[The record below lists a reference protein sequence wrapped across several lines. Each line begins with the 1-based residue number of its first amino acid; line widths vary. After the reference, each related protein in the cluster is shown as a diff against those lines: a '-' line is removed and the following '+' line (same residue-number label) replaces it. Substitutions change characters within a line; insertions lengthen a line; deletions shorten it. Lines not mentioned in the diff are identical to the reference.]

1 LNKYTCHLH
10 YNHDKFFKTEGA
22 QAMIKL
28 LKYIGFL
35 CWMSIC
41 YAEEDRTE
49 VRKTLLE
56 DVNQAWQTSPSV
68 QQISLEEKTQISP
81 SSSSIETQ
89 LKTIIIP
96 KICINGLTLGQALG
110 VLTEIVRVYNFS
122 EQGLNFV
129 LIDPDQKAGNVNL
142 DVNHISLWKIIQY
155 LQEQTNFCVAFED
168 NIVVFRDK
176 NKDSEALIT
185 KAFPIA
191 RGHVLQILN
200 YCQNSDKK
208 QNEETLLKTFFQKLG
223 IPFEDKRT
231 GFVYDGQNIVITHQP
246 DFLKKIEDI
255 VELYRNSQQISIE
268 TKFLEVQQGILEEIG
283 IKWNSGSENNVKLN
297 TDSSLRNLSTLHNL
311 NKPSQDSS
319 IKLPQFPN
327 ALNFG
332 TNTANFLDAHTILNR
347 YQMNVL
353 LRAIE
358 QHSDADLMSAPKVT
372 VLSGRKAEIVVAQEL
387 RYPESYR
394 DGHAEVGSGTRTSSA
409 GTALIAGV
417 PEKFV
422 TRNVGVEMS
431 VTPVIESD
439 KKIHLRLKPCVTE
452 FEGFVEY
459 GGQNIVT
466 NGDHTTPYS
475 SGYIQ
480 PIFSTRKIK
489 TEVSLSDGSTLVMG
503 GLTREEVKETH
514 DKIPFFSQ
522 IPLLGKLFTSK
533 GQTSQK
539 KNLLIFVTANLVD
552 EYGKYG
558 TSQEIPTSQTV

>member
-1 LNKYTCHLH
+1 ML
-10 YNHDKFFKTEGA
+10 
-22 QAMIKL
+22 KL
-28 LKYIGFL
+28 LKWVGFFCVTL
-35 CWMSIC
+35 SC
-41 YAEEDRTE
+41 YAGETRTE
-49 VRKTLLE
+49 VRKQLLNE
-56 DVNQAWQTSPSV
+56 VNQTWQTTDTTAK
-68 QQISLEEKTQISP
+68 ISEE
-81 SSSSIETQ
+81 ETQ
-89 LKTIIIP
+89 QNTPVLPSFETNLKTIIIP
-96 KICINGLTLGQALG
+96 KLCISGLPLGQALS
-110 VLTEIVRVYNFS
+110 VLTEVVRVYNFNDKVI
-122 EQGLNFV
+122 NFV
-129 LIDPDQKAGNVNL
+129 LIDPDQKAGKVNL
-142 DVNHISLWKIIQY
+142 DVNNISLWKTIQY
-155 LQEQTNFCVAFED
+155 LQEQTKFEVNLED
-168 NIVVFRDK
+168 NVVVFRDK
-176 NKDSEALIT
+176 GKITENLTT
-185 KAFPIA
+185 KAFSIA

-200 YCQNSDKK
+200 YCQTSDQK

-223 IPFEDKRT
+223 IPFEDKQT
-231 GFVYDGQNIVITHQP
+231 GFVYDGQNIVVTHYP
-246 DFLKKIEDI
+246 SFLKKIEGI
-255 VELYRNSQQISIE
+255 VELYRHSQQISIE
-268 TKFLEVQQGILEEIG
+268 TKFMEVQQGILEELG
-283 IKWNSGSENNVKLN
+283 IKWNSGKSNNVNIN
-297 TDSSLRNLSTLHNL
+297 TGSSLRTLSALQNL
-311 NKPSQDSS
+311 NKQDPTSG
-319 IKLPQFPN
+319 IILPQFPKALDLGSN
-327 ALNFG
+327 AGNLLN
-332 TNTANFLDAHTILNR
+332 ANTILNR
-347 YQMNVL
+347 YQMNIL

-394 DGHAEVGSGTRTSSA
+394 DGHAEVGSGTKNSSA
-409 GTALIAGV
+409 GTALVAGV

-431 VTPVIESD
+431 VIPLVENN
-439 KKIHLRLKPCVTE
+439 KKIHLCLEPCVTE

-466 NGDHTTPYS
+466 NGDHTTPYN

-558 TSQEIPTSQTV
+558 SPQEIPATKTL

>member
-1 LNKYTCHLH
+1 MVS
-10 YNHDKFFKTEGA
+10 FSKTEGT
-22 QAMIKL
+22 QSMIKL

-35 CWMSIC
+35 CWMGIC

-68 QQISLEEKTQISP
+68 QQIPLEEKTEISP
-81 SSSSIETQ
+81 SPSSIETQ

-96 KICINGLTLGQALG
+96 KICISGLPLGQALN
-110 VLTEIVRVYNFS
+110 VLTEIVRVFNFNDNGIS
-122 EQGLNFV
+122 FV
-129 LIDPDQKAGNVNL
+129 LIDPDQKAGMVNL
-142 DVNHISLWKIIQY
+142 EVNHISLWKIIQY
-155 LQEQTNFCVAFED
+155 IQEQTNFCADFED
-168 NIVVFRDK
+168 NVVVFRDK
-176 NKDSEALIT
+176 NKEIEFLNT

-200 YCQNSDKK
+200 YCQSDDKK

-223 IPFEDKRT
+223 VPFDDKRT
-231 GFVYDGQNIVITHQP
+231 GFVYDGQNIVVTHQP
-246 DFLKKIEDI
+246 HFLKKIEAI
-255 VELYRNSQQISIE
+255 VELYRQSQQISIE
-268 TKFLEVQQGILEEIG
+268 TKFLEVQQGILEELG
-283 IKWNSGSENNVKLN
+283 IKWNSGAGNNVKLN
-297 TDSSLRNLSTLHNL
+297 TDSSLRNLSMLHNL

-332 TNTANFLDAHTILNR
+332 ANTTNFLDAHTILNR

-394 DGHAEVGSGTRTSSA
+394 DGHAEVGQAGSGSTSA

-431 VTPVIESD
+431 VTPLVESNN
-439 KKIHLRLKPCVTE
+439 KIHLRLKPCVTE

-466 NGDHTTPYS
+466 NGAHTTPYS

-558 TSQEIPTSQTV
+558 TSQEISTSQTL

>member
-1 LNKYTCHLH
+1 MNKSIQCFCCIFSLVICCAEQTRYEVRDH
-10 YNHDKFFKTEGA
+10 
-22 QAMIKL
+22 L
-28 LKYIGFL
+28 LK
-35 CWMSIC
+35 
-41 YAEEDRTE
+41 
-49 VRKTLLE
+49 
-56 DVNQAWQTSPSV
+56 DVNQTWKLPETIQT
-68 QQISLEEKTQISP
+68 KTQQEGNTEEPLSGLTL
-81 SSSSIETQ
+81 ETQ
-89 LKTIIIP
+89 LKTIVIP
-96 KICINGLTLGQALG
+96 KLCISALPLGQALS
-110 VLTEIVRVYNFS
+110 VLTEIVRVYNFTDK
-122 EQGLNFV
+122 GLNFV

-142 DVNHISLWKIIQY
+142 DVNSISLWKIIQY
-155 LQEQTNFCVAFED
+155 LQEQTNFEVCLED
-168 NIVVFRDK
+168 NVVVFRDK
-176 NKDSEALIT
+176 NKTSENLVT

-191 RGHVLQILN
+191 RGHVLQLLN
-200 YCQNSDKK
+200 YCQSLDKK
-208 QNEETLLKTFFQKLG
+208 QNEEILLKTFFQKLG

-231 GFVYDGQNIVITHQP
+231 GFVYDGQNIVVTHQP
-246 DFLKKIEDI
+246 IFLKKIEEI
-255 VELYRNSQQISIE
+255 VELYRQSQQISIE
-268 TKFLEVQQGILEEIG
+268 TKFLEVQQGILEELG
-283 IKWNSGSENNVKLN
+283 IKWNSGSNNNVKVN
-297 TDSSLRNLSTLHNL
+297 TALPLRNLSALQSMKVDGENTT
-311 NKPSQDSS
+311 
-319 IKLPQFPN
+319 ITLPQFPN

-332 TNTANFLDAHTILNR
+332 ANAGNFLDANTILNR

-394 DGHAEVGSGTRTSSA
+394 DGKAEVGQAGTGSASA

-431 VTPVIESD
+431 VTPVVESN
-439 KKIHLRLKPCVTE
+439 KKIHLCLEPCVTE

-459 GGQNIVT
+459 GGKNVVT
-466 NGDHTTPYS
+466 YGGQTTSYS
-475 SGYIQ
+475 SGYYQ

-539 KNLLIFVTANLVD
+539 KNLLIFVTANLVN
-552 EYGKYG
+552 EFGKYE
-558 TSQEIPTSQTV
+558 TTQEISSTKPL

>member
-1 LNKYTCHLH
+1 MVS
-10 YNHDKFFKTEGA
+10 FSKTEGT
-22 QAMIKL
+22 QAMIKSI
-28 LKYIGFL
+28 KYIGFL

-56 DVNQAWQTSPSV
+56 DVNQAWQTSTSS
-68 QQISLEEKTQISP
+68 QQIPSEEKTKITP
-81 SSSSIETQ
+81 SIPSIETN

-96 KICINGLTLGQALG
+96 KICISGLPLGQALS

-129 LIDPDQKAGNVNL
+129 LIDPDQKSGNVNL

-155 LQEQTNFCVAFED
+155 LQEQTNFCVDFED
-168 NIVVFRDK
+168 NVVVFRDK
-176 NKDSEALIT
+176 NKEIEFLNT

-200 YCQNSDKK
+200 YCQSDDKK

-223 IPFEDKRT
+223 VPFDDKRT
-231 GFVYDGQNIVITHQP
+231 GFVYDGQNIVVTHQP
-246 DFLKKIEDI
+246 HFLQKVEAI
-255 VELYRNSQQISIE
+255 VELYRQSQQISIE
-268 TKFLEVQQGILEEIG
+268 TKFLEVQQGILEELG
-283 IKWNSGSENNVKLN
+283 IKWNSGTGNNVKLN
-297 TDSSLRNLSTLHNL
+297 TESPLRNLSALQNL
-311 NKPSQDSS
+311 NRTDQSS
-319 IKLPQFPN
+319 TVKLPQFPN

-332 TNTANFLDAHTILNR
+332 ASTTNFLDAHTILNR

-394 DGHAEVGSGTRTSSA
+394 DGHAEVGQAGSGSASA

-431 VTPVIESD
+431 VTPLVESN
-439 KKIHLRLKPCVTE
+439 KKIHLCLEPCVTE

-466 NGDHTTPYS
+466 NGNNTTPYS

-503 GLTREEVKETH
+503 GLTREEVKETY
-514 DKIPFFSQ
+514 DKVPFFSQ

-558 TSQEIPTSQTV
+558 TSQEISTSQTL